1 MQDALTTFF
10 SQFEPVPWLCYL
22 FPVLALGILIRC
34 AVSLLTFRPEPE
46 VWAWLT
52 TPDGAHIPVTH
63 WESLIGR
70 GAGCDVQ
77 LGYPTVSRTHAVLT
91 RYDDGSWTISDA
103 HSKSGVF
110 VNGKQT
116 ALSALRFGDVIT
128 MGGVNFTLIPLT
140 KEQERIQAGTRTR
153 AGHAVHQVPTLLLL
167 TLFQLLTA
175 IQLILGGCDPALE
188 LTAFG
193 GLIGLEWAL
202 YLALRAFRRTGFEAE
217 TLAFF
222 LCTMGL
228 AVVSSSAPES
238 LIKELLAIVAGV
250 CVFLVVCWSLRDLER
265 AKTVRYLAAVAGIG
279 LLAFNLLFGVEKFGA
294 RNWIQLGGVSFQPSE
309 FVKVCFIYVGAS
321 TLSRL
326 MAKRNI
332 VLFIAYSAV
341 ICACLA
347 LMKDFGTAIIFF
359 VAFLV
364 IAFLRSGN
372 FATIALA
379 IAATGFA
386 GVLVLRF
393 LPYARNRFEAWGHV
407 WDYAL
412 TTGYSQTRSMM
423 CIASG
428 GLFGLGP
435 GKGWLKYVAASD
447 TDLVFAFVS
456 EEWGLIMAVLMVACI
471 VILACFVV
479 RSAPAG
485 RSSFYTIGACA
496 AVTVMVTQ
504 TILNVFGMADFL
516 PLTGV
521 TFPFVS
527 NGGSSMVCVWGLLA
541 FIKAADTRQNA
552 SVAIRVPHGVT
563 PLPEE
568 PDAEEDAVDEPAPE
582 EPDAVWQ
589 RPAGK
594 EACR

>member
-175 IQLILGGCDPALE
+175 IQLILGGCEPALE

-485 RSSFYTIGACA
+485 RSCFYTIGACA

-568 PDAEEDAVDEPAPE
+568 PDAQEAAEEPAAE
-582 EPDAVWQ
+582 DPDAVWQ

>member
-110 VNGKQT
+110 VNGRQT

-407 WDYAL
+407 WDYVL

-485 RSSFYTIGACA
+485 RSCFYTIGACA

-568 PDAEEDAVDEPAPE
+568 PDAQEAAEEPAAE
-582 EPDAVWQ
+582 DPDAVWQ
-589 RPAGK
+589 RPAEK

>member
-153 AGHAVHQVPTLLLL
+153 AGHAVHQMPTLLLL

-193 GLIGLEWAL
+193 GLIALEWAL

-485 RSSFYTIGACA
+485 RSCFYTIGACA

-568 PDAEEDAVDEPAPE
+568 PDAQEAAEEPAAE

>member
-393 LPYARNRFEAWGHV
+393 LPYACNRFEAWGHV

-485 RSSFYTIGACA
+485 RSCFYTIGACA

-568 PDAEEDAVDEPAPE
+568 PDAQEAAEEPAAE

>member
-110 VNGKQT
+110 VNGRQT

-347 LMKDFGTAIIFF
+347 LMRDFGTAIIFF

-485 RSSFYTIGACA
+485 RSCFYTIGACA

-568 PDAEEDAVDEPAPE
+568 PDAQEAAEEPAAE
-582 EPDAVWQ
+582 DPDAVWQ